1 MNLFILLSCACNS
14 NSSVLSLI
22 FDGITAFG
30 IVFAGIALFF
40 SRRTECLTVMDKNTK
55 EFREIVRNDK
65 KPDAEKADDKKT
77 DAKTPSNEI
86 TRNDYLGLFN
96 EQLFYIGKWYLPK
109 EIALEWLT
117 TIYRYV
123 IENEENR
130 FSCKNR
136 CIQKNIFECN
146 CKENKDVQCFE
157 RVNTFYKI
165 CKEKKEKELKTI
177 YKWYYRCPF
186 SRCRRKNLIK
196 KIDEQKLKEKDA
208 LTKTNK

>member
-117 TIYRYV
+117 TIHRY
-123 IENEENR
+123 IKKDENKC
-130 FSCKNR
+130 FSCITCKKNGD
-136 CIQKNIFECN
+136 
-146 CKENKDVQCFE
+146 CKEREKTFYFE

-165 CKEKKEKELKTI
+165 CEEKKGKELKTI
-177 YKWYYRCPF
+177 YRWYYRCPF
-186 SRCRRKNLIK
+186 SKCRRKRLMK
-196 KIDEQKLKEKDA
+196 K
-208 LTKTNK
+208 NKQINKILV